1 MVNVGRGALSNLTNK
16 CQKGTCSF
24 RYRSCGKRRQTFIK
38 DSIDGLL
45 IVELDDDENTQE
57 VWGVEIKSR
66 VATNEI
72 NTKKQDYQRKVY
84 AKLILFQISFFGTQV
99 LVRKGTIQA
108 QKL

>member
-66 VATNEI
+66 VATNELTQRNKTI
-72 NTKKQDYQRKVY
+72 N
-84 AKLILFQISFFGTQV
+84 AKYMLN
-99 LVRKGTIQA
+99 
-108 QKL
+108 